1 MFFQSD
7 GWIAER
13 YPSGCSAAR
22 FLRSGRSA
30 DAGWALGLEV
40 ESGDKLPATGTA
52 AKFKVFGYRPSATD
66 EPTSVFV
73 FCLVATSGKS
83 GNQNCPGLINHV
95 PIEVF

>member
-13 YPSGCSAAR
+13 YPSGC
-22 FLRSGRSA
+22 SA

-66 EPTSVFV
+66 DPTSVFV

-83 GNQNCPGLINHV
+83 GKQNCPGLINQCTY
-95 PIEVF
+95 